1 MPPSRPVL
9 QIIKAPNYSDGDP
22 SHRPDADSRVLI
34 DLEPILEKIAFKWM
48 QDNLD
53 DVEPGKF
60 VDDGYR
66 DSFCDLR
73 IF

>member
-9 QIIKAPNYSDGDP
+9 QIIKAPDYSDGDP
-22 SHRPDADSRVLI
+22 SHRPDTDLRVLI
-34 DLEPILEKIAFKWM
+34 DPELMLEKIAFKWM

-60 VDDGYR
+60 CGR
-66 DSFCDLR
+66 WL
-73 IF
+73 